1 MQQLKDFNRHI
12 ASRGPSAVAELL
24 VPQRNGSDARMTLE
38 IGVSSLFVN
47 CIVCCEIQ
55 CCKSD
60 KIFFC

>member
-24 VPQRNGSDARMTLE
+24 VPQRNGSDARMTVE

-47 CIVCCEIQ
+47 CSVL
-55 CCKSD
+55 
-60 KIFFC
+60 